1 MAYPQVYS
9 RAFVDAVDGSAAA
22 SLRSRASSI
31 VTTTTKFSLETL
43 SQDDQSS
50 NGTRWEWQRHGY
62 GSRPRSM
69 ISMTSVAH
77 PAPPY
82 DQSVDSTLLLPG
94 HRNGDF
100 HFQPSSQQEAGNHI
114 NATPSINEALPP
126 SPARS
131 GTTTPS
137 PESPIDP
144 EENPH
149 AQAAYYSNVVRTL
162 DQNYTAAIE
171 RLRQEHVQQLALTRH
186 DIDQAYRA
194 QWKAKNKEIERIR
207 EETALA
213 KDLEVERIKEEN
225 DARMRDMEEKISLL
239 EQELAGRCE
248 GQNTAIER
256 ARHEIEDIWEKR
268 WSDRARIEREER
280 ERNQTTWQSRVNS
293 QGSPRVNQID
303 YASTASNDKER
314 NKKLAK
320 VLRGEILRQ
329 RQRLGDWKE
338 WQLWDELGVL
348 ETLAYTLET
357 GEDHHLR
364 LYQQEH
370 GNSNKPKNNVRSR
383 LDSGPNADTIR
394 QILHNLDNT
403 SL

>member
-9 RAFVDAVDGSAAA
+9 RAVADVVDDSAAE

-31 VTTTTKFSLETL
+31 VTTTTKFSLDTL

-50 NGTRWEWQRHGY
+50 IGARWERQRHGN

-69 ISMTSVAH
+69 VSMTSIAH

-82 DQSVDSTLLLPG
+82 DESVDPTLLLPN
-94 HRNGDF
+94 HQNGDF
-100 HFQPSSQQEAGNHI
+100 HSRRPSLRAAGNHI
-114 NATPSINEALPP
+114 IESPSINEAFPP
-126 SPARS
+126 SPTRS

-137 PESPIDP
+137 PESPMDP
-144 EENPH
+144 DENPY

-171 RLRQEHVQQLALTRH
+171 HLRQEHAQQLARTRH

-207 EETALA
+207 EEAALA
-213 KDLEVERIKEEN
+213 KDLEVERIIEEN
-225 DARMRDMEEKISLL
+225 DARIRDMEEKISQL
-239 EQELAGRCE
+239 EQELAE
-248 GQNTAIER
+248 QSDGQNIAIEK

-268 WSDRARIEREER
+268 WSDRARVEKEER
-280 ERNQTTWQSRVNS
+280 ERNQARWQSHVKPK
-293 QGSPRVNQID
+293 GSPRVDQMDHASIPSID
-303 YASTASNDKER
+303 EER
-314 NKKLAK
+314 NKRLAK

-329 RQRLGDWKE
+329 RERLVDRKE
-338 WQLWDELGVL
+338 SQPWDERGVL

-357 GEDHHLR
+357 GEDDR
-364 LYQQEH
+364 LLLFQQEH
-370 GNSNKPKNNVRSR
+370 GTSNESKNKIHSR
-383 LDSGPNADTIR
+383 LDRGPNADTVR